1 MTDRSSTAAVTICE
15 GSGTESLHEGVLRSN
30 LCVAV
35 LMKVI
40 TGLMLASCV
49 RLSHLS
55 SVKACGSVTGTV
67 KQ

>member
-1 MTDRSSTAAVTICE
+1 MI
-15 GSGTESLHEGVLRSN
+15 ESLHEGVLRSN

-55 SVKACGSVTGTV
+55 SVKACGSVAGNV
-67 KQ
+67 K